1 MHSLHVTVVCAPWHF
16 RMTKSSYWL
25 VLQQDLWLYS
35 TLTSTDGIMN
45 SSRGT
50 NASSVQTVTLLCGQ
64 FSTGRP
70 AFTWLVIISGT
81 SAVFSLLKSTDVD
94 V

>member
-1 MHSLHVTVVCAPWHF
+1 MLPLPLSVDKHIFFGASG
-16 RMTKSSYWL
+16 SYWL

-35 TLTSTDGIMN
+35 TLTSTDGITS

-70 AFTWLVIISGT
+70 AFVG
-81 SAVFSLLKSTDVD
+81 
-94 V
+94 